1 MIKFTIYGE
10 PASKAN
16 SRQLVTRGG
25 RPMLIKSKKA
35 LDYERTALFQIPPE
49 AKQMLVG
56 ALIANITIYYA
67 SERPDL
73 DESIILDVLQA
84 KFETSG
90 LRKICT
96 RKGVYLNDRQVRERH
111 VYHEID
117 RANPRAVIEISQRK
131 QAVIFNDEQA

>member
-16 SRQLVTRGG
+16 GRTIVTIYG
-25 RPMLIKSKKA
+25 RPAVVKSKKGI
-35 LDYERTALFQIPPE
+35 DYERTALYQIPAE
-49 AKQMLVG
+49 AKLMLEG
-56 ALIANITIYYA
+56 ELTATIHVYYA
-67 SERPDL
+67 TERPDL

-90 LRKICT
+90 QRKICT

-111 VYHEID
+111 VYHHID
-117 RANPRAVIEISQRK
+117 KLNPRAVIEIAPRLQGDSS
-131 QAVIFNDEQA
+131 ND

>member
-10 PASKAN
+10 AVSKAN
-16 SRQLVTRGG
+16 SRQLVTIHG
-25 RPMLIKSKKA
+25 RPAFIKSEKG
-35 LDYERTALFQIPPE
+35 LDYERTALYQIPAE
-49 AKQMLVG
+49 AKLMLEG
-56 ALIANITIYYA
+56 ELTATIHVYYA

-90 LRKICT
+90 QRKICV

-111 VYHEID
+111 VYHHID
-117 RANPRAVIEISQRK
+117 KLNPRAVIEIAPRLQGDSG
-131 QAVIFNDEQA
+131 ND